1 MLTFS
6 NCNTFIFNR
15 LLPASLFL
23 ILLIFFTFDS
33 LQAQP
38 VSVGKGS
45 YSTSLPSG
53 EIGPQNFSGQDI
65 LPKISDS
72 FSLPIQTN
80 DYWSSLIFPFFDD
93 PHSSV
98 LYAHPLN
105 VKAESNGLQIGYTT
119 NHIFAANDYLFPFA
133 DQLTVGVDGLNA
145 PTTLTDSYG
154 DWTVTAL
161 WDDGDQTMNA
171 TLGHGLPFVF
181 FTISGGNAVITSSNT
196 PTIWSS
202 NDGVLG
208 LTIDG
213 KHYGVFAPSGSN
225 WSGTSTFESD
235 LNGKDYLS
243 VAVLPDNSTETLE
256 LFRKHAYAFVSNSL
270 VSWEY
275 DESTASVTTTYT
287 YETELKE
294 DLNGNVNEAV
304 SALYRHQWLYTDAT
318 LTDHE
323 YISPNGNMKLVE
335 GNSFSTHLNFHGVLP
350 SLPNQGDY
358 NPSELLAFVQDAAES
373 TIGLDNT
380 YWNGKKI
387 GRFVDLIH
395 IADQIG
401 AITERDHF
409 LSEIK
414 NRLENWFTAGGSQE
428 YYYNEDWDVLTGYP
442 SGFGADKE
450 INDHHF
456 HSSYA
461 IRGAA
466 TIAQFDSAWASQENW
481 GGMINLLIKDS
492 NNWDR
497 TDTQFPFL
505 RSHDAY
511 AGHSWAAGHGAFGDG
526 NNQESSSESMN
537 FASAAFLWGSI
548 TGQTEI
554 RDLGVFLYTNERTA
568 VEQYWF
574 DIDDVVFPAS
584 YPHIAIG
591 MVWGGK
597 GVHST
602 WFGAD
607 PEFIHGI
614 NILPINSG
622 SLYLGRHPEYVKANY
637 AEIVAERN
645 GQPIVWKD
653 ILWEYLALG
662 DPDQALSLYN
672 ADPDYEEEYGES
684 RAHTLH
690 WLYNLKKMGQLDT
703 TVLANTS
710 SYSVFLN
717 SAGDTTYSAFNPDDV
732 PKLVSFTNGF
742 SMEVPANE
750 MKTVSTSTAD
760 PNLPVSLLV
769 SDKTS
774 GKIPMTVT
782 LQGNK
787 SFDRNG
793 GDLTYNWAI
802 DSETISNAVD
812 TTYTFNEVGTYLVSL
827 SVANN
832 LELTSKDSIEVT
844 VLGNGTPFSGNP
856 TLIPARLEAEHYD
869 NGGEGIAYHDTE
881 ANNIG
886 LAFRPDEGVDLEGAN
901 DGGFDVYW
909 ITAGEWIEYT
919 IEVPED
925 GEYDITPYVATV
937 PGFGS
942 FKLFVDNVD
951 VSGIQKVLH
960 TGGWQSW
967 KGIAI
972 ERVPMVKGT
981 SILRFEFDSETD
993 KTGWLFSMN
1002 YIQIA
1007 KSTLVNNEDEQT
1019 SPKEFSL
1026 SQNYPNPFN
1035 PTTQIEFSTPASGP
1049 VKLRIFNSIGQTVET
1064 LVNENLTAG
1073 LHSISFNASGLSS
1086 GIYFYQL
1093 EFNGKVLS
1101 RKMALL
1107 K

>member
-1 MLTFS
+1 MYPPMQLLFS
-6 NCNTFIFNR
+6 FSGKNSFFSALILCFFIF
-15 LLPASLFL
+15 
-23 ILLIFFTFDS
+23 TGDS
-33 LQAQP
+33 LLAQP
-38 VSVGKGS
+38 VPVGKGS

-53 EIGPQNFSGQDI
+53 EIGPQNFTGQNVS
-65 LPKISDS
+65 PKISGT
-72 FSLPIQTN
+72 FSLPVQTN
-80 DYWSSLIFPFFDD
+80 DFWSSLIFPFFGD
-93 PHSSV
+93 PHSNV
-98 LYAHPLN
+98 LYAHPLS
-105 VKAESNGLQIGYTT
+105 VKAVNNGLQLGYTT
-119 NHIFAANDYLFPFA
+119 DHIFAANDYLFPFS
-133 DQLTVGVDGLNA
+133 DQLTVGVNGLNA
-145 PTTLTDSYG
+145 STTLTDSYG

-161 WDDGDQTMNA
+161 WDDGGQTMNA

-181 FTISGGNAVITSSNT
+181 FTISGGNAIITSSNT
-196 PTIWSS
+196 PTVWSNS
-202 NDGVLG
+202 DGVLG

-213 KHYGVFAPSGSN
+213 KHYGVFAPSGSS

-235 LNGKDYLS
+235 LNGNDYLS
-243 VAVLPDNSTETLE
+243 VAVLPDNTAETLE
-256 LFRKHAYAFVSNSL
+256 LFRKHAYAFVTNSL

-275 DESTASVTTTYT
+275 EESSATLTTTYT

-294 DLNGNVNEAV
+294 DLNGNVDEILT
-304 SALYRHQWLYTDAT
+304 ALYRHQWLHTSDM

-323 YISPNGNMKLVE
+323 YVSPRGTMKLFE
-335 GNSFSTHLNFHGVLP
+335 GSEFTTTLKFSGVLP
-350 SLPNQGDY
+350 SLPDQGDY
-358 NPSELLAFVQDAAES
+358 NPNELLAMVQEAAQETVPS
-373 TIGLDNT
+373 GPS
-380 YWNGKKI
+380 YENGKAM
-387 GRFVDLIH
+387 GRFAQLVH
-395 IADQIG
+395 IADQLG
-401 AITERDHF
+401 ATTERDHF
-409 LSEIK
+409 LSQVK
-414 NRLENWFTAGGSQE
+414 VRLEDWFTVGGDQE
-428 YYYNEDWDVLTGYP
+428 YSYNANWDVLTGYP

-461 IRGAA
+461 IRTAA
-466 TIAQFDSAWASQENW
+466 TIAQYDSAWASQENW
-481 GGMINLLIKDS
+481 GGMVNLLIKDA

-511 AGHSWAAGHGAFGDG
+511 TGHSWAAGHGDFGDG

-537 FASAAFLWGSI
+537 FASAVILWGAI
-548 TGQTEI
+548 TNQKEV
-554 RDLGVFLYTNERTA
+554 RDLGIFLHGTETTA

-574 DIDDVVFPAS
+574 DVDNTVFPED
-584 YPHIAIG
+584 YPHVAIG
-591 MVWGGK
+591 MVWGNK

-614 NILPINSG
+614 NLLPITSG
-622 SLYLGRHPEYVKANY
+622 SLYLGRHPEHIKANY
-637 AEIVAERN
+637 DEVVMERN
-645 GQPIVWKD
+645 GQPNVWKD
-653 ILWEYLALG
+653 IFWEYLALA
-662 DPDQALSLYN
+662 DADLALSLYN
-672 ADPDYEEEYGES
+672 ADPDYEPFDGES

-690 WLYNLKKMGQLDT
+690 WLYNMKKMGQVDT
-703 TVLANTS
+703 TVFADTPTYAVFSDAN
-710 SYSVFLN
+710 
-717 SAGDTTYSAFNPDDV
+717 GDTTYIAFNPDSNTKKV
-732 PKLVSFTNGF
+732 NFTNGF
-742 SMEVPANE
+742 SMDVPSGQ
-750 MKTVSTSTAD
+750 MKTHSTSPTD
-760 PNLPVSLLV
+760 PTLPVSLLV
-769 SDKTS
+769 SDKTT
-774 GKIPMTVT
+774 GKVPMTVS

-793 GDLTYNWAI
+793 GGLTYNWAI
-802 DSETISNAVD
+802 DGETISKAVD
-812 TTYTFNEVGTYLVSL
+812 TTYIFTEVGTYLISL
-827 SVANN
+827 SVTNS
-832 LELTSKDSIEVT
+832 LDLTSKDSIEVT

-925 GEYDITPYVATV
+925 GEYDITPYVSTV

-942 FKLFVDNVD
+942 FKLFVDNLD
-951 VSGIQKVLH
+951 VSGVQKVLH

-967 KGIAI
+967 KGIPI
-972 ERVPMVKGT
+972 ERVPMVQGT

-1002 YIQIA
+1002 YIQLA
-1007 KSTLVNNEDEQT
+1007 KSTLVSNEEDNT

-1049 VKLRIFNSIGQTVET
+1049 VKLRVFNSIGQTVET